1 MAKKL
6 DIVDYF
12 KLYEKKWWEEGNK
25 EEITVETIKDVGD
38 IFGLNE
44 AILTGKNKKVEEDDK
59 GVNMFGSSEVSD
71 VEDEDD
77 DSEKIETLSI
87 LFRAVAELEVYNFD
101 TIDDIR
107 TYAQNPFTLEEEYK
121 TVLKTMWKKNA
132 NKKHNVMKKKEM
144 SILLKNM
151 LKKEQQ
157 DKETL
162 LKSIGISKDRITL
175 GVEKACKR
183 EIKNAQMRSSNNA
196 FVAKQFTEQKD
207 EIMEKINASYKL
219 YKDTLDGNFKKIK
232 NDIYK
237 YYISNIDMYSEEMLF
252 QITKVAKQEY
262 QILGPHAEAHHSS
275 SNGNSKSIKNKTNET
290 KRKTSSKD
298 DIAINFTQFIL
309 CFIPCLDIVFTGS
322 RYMVDQGYLHP
333 SLFEFSRFQ
342 KEEKKSTKKNKK
354 MWKN

>member
-183 EIKNAQMRSSNNA
+183 MA
-196 FVAKQFTEQKD
+196 AKF
-207 EIMEKINASYKL
+207 
-219 YKDTLDGNFKKIK
+219 
-232 NDIYK
+232 
-237 YYISNIDMYSEEMLF
+237 
-252 QITKVAKQEY
+252 
-262 QILGPHAEAHHSS
+262 
-275 SNGNSKSIKNKTNET
+275 
-290 KRKTSSKD
+290 RK
-298 DIAINFTQFIL
+298 
-309 CFIPCLDIVFTGS
+309 
-322 RYMVDQGYLHP
+322 
-333 SLFEFSRFQ
+333 
-342 KEEKKSTKKNKK
+342 
-354 MWKN
+354 

>member
-44 AILTGKNKKVEEDDK
+44 AILTGKNKKVEDDDK
-59 GVNMFGSSEVSD
+59 GFNIFGSSEVSD

-275 SNGNSKSIKNKTNET
+275 SN
-290 KRKTSSKD
+290 
-298 DIAINFTQFIL
+298 
-309 CFIPCLDIVFTGS
+309 
-322 RYMVDQGYLHP
+322 
-333 SLFEFSRFQ
+333 
-342 KEEKKSTKKNKK
+342 
-354 MWKN
+354 